1 MAIALLGRD
10 VEFVAKKSDFKWF
23 LPLRRNRNLSISQQH
38 HALCV
43 ELLGCSQAVRQRFLV
58 ACTVGSNPTTPATL
72 FSNFIF
78 YKSDLQETT
87 LETTRD
93 VISLPYLSLALKV
106 MISQV
111 QRVKF
116 HDKGLINNLTL
127 SRAHSRVGFFNAH
140 DAGWEQKMISRSIII
155 GLLSFLT
162 LIDLFGSQAI
172 LPRLTQLFDTDP
184 ASMGLAVNAS
194 TLGMAAAGLAVALF
208 SRKIDR
214 IKGIWISLAL
224 LAIPTAL
231 LGVIDDLT
239 YFTWARIAQ
248 GALMATA
255 FTLTMSYL
263 AEECS
268 VAEAAG
274 AMAAYI
280 TGNVLSNLVGR
291 LMAANFA
298 DWFGVPVSFWLF
310 AVLNLSGALLA
321 YFCLSQTKQRQAD
334 ANAPSVM
341 AVWKVHLTNPR
352 LQASFLLGF
361 IILFVFLAVFTY
373 VNFVLSAAPFSLT
386 GQQLGLV
393 YFVFLPAVFTTPLAG
408 MMSKKR
414 GIYFAFCMSMGL
426 ASLGLLALLSNQLI
440 VVILGLSM
448 VGVGTFCG
456 QAVVSGQIGAAA
468 TADRAAA
475 SGLYLTSYY
484 LGGLLGAAIIGRI
497 FTASGWAS
505 AVYVL
510 LAVTLA
516 SLLIARL
523 LKRPASPSAT

>member
-1 MAIALLGRD
+1 
-10 VEFVAKKSDFKWF
+10 
-23 LPLRRNRNLSISQQH
+23 
-38 HALCV
+38 
-43 ELLGCSQAVRQRFLV
+43 
-58 ACTVGSNPTTPATL
+58 
-72 FSNFIF
+72 
-78 YKSDLQETT
+78 
-87 LETTRD
+87 
-93 VISLPYLSLALKV
+93 
-106 MISQV
+106 
-111 QRVKF
+111 
-116 HDKGLINNLTL
+116 
-127 SRAHSRVGFFNAH
+127 
-140 DAGWEQKMISRSIII
+140 MISRSIII

-194 TLGMAAAGLAVALF
+194 TLGMAAAGLLVALF

-268 VAEAAG
+268 VAEATG

-310 AVLNLSGALLA
+310 AALNLSGALLA
-321 YFCLSQTKQRQAD
+321 YFCLSQTKQRQVD

-373 VNFVLSAAPFSLT
+373 VNFVLSAA
-386 GQQLGLV
+386 
-393 YFVFLPAVFTTPLAG
+393 VFT
-408 MMSKKR
+408 
-414 GIYFAFCMSMGL
+414 
-426 ASLGLLALLSNQLI
+426 
-440 VVILGLSM
+440 
-448 VGVGTFCG
+448 
-456 QAVVSGQIGAAA
+456 
-468 TADRAAA
+468 D
-475 SGLYLTSYY
+475 
-484 LGGLLGAAIIGRI
+484 
-497 FTASGWAS
+497 
-505 AVYVL
+505 
-510 LAVTLA
+510 
-516 SLLIARL
+516 
-523 LKRPASPSAT
+523 RPAAWAGLFCFPSRCFHHATGGHDE